1 MKKNCLKIAVVL
13 GGLTLVGLIMG
24 GCGES
29 RSPFAGTY
37 KSVESFAGKGNIEL
51 NLLEDGRGTWALA
64 GKSVEFTWVVN
75 EGKIW
80 IYTKTGA
87 ILIVTPNEGGKMLS
101 ADMTGEWHPGC
112 PPGACVVFKRVAE
125 GG

>member
-1 MKKNCLKIAVVL
+1 MKRQFLKIAAVL
-13 GGLTLVGLIMG
+13 GLIMFGLILG

-37 KSVESFAGKGNIEL
+37 KSVEPFAGKNFVEL
-51 NLLEDGRGTWALA
+51 DLKENGKGSWTLA

-75 EGKIW
+75 NGKIW
-80 IYTKTGA
+80 IYTKSGA
-87 ILIVTPNEGGKMLS
+87 ILIVTPSQDGKELS
-101 ADMTGEWHPGC
+101 ADMTGDWHPGC
-112 PPGACVVFKRVAE
+112 PPNACVTFKRIPE

>member
-1 MKKNCLKIAVVL
+1 MKKDFRKLAAVI
-13 GGLTLVGLIMG
+13 GLLVIGLALG

-37 KSVESFAGKGNIEL
+37 RSVEPFAGKNHVDLDLKESGK
-51 NLLEDGRGTWALA
+51 GTWAHA
-64 GKSVEFTWVVN
+64 GKTVEFTWVVN
-75 EGKIW
+75 EGRIW

-87 ILIVTPNEGGKMLS
+87 ILIVTPGEDGKMLS
-101 ADMTGEWHPGC
+101 ADMSGDWHPGC
-112 PPGACVVFKRVAE
+112 PPNSCVTFRRVPE

>member
-1 MKKNCLKIAVVL
+1 MKINFLKLAMVF
-13 GGLTLVGLIMG
+13 GLIMCWLVLG

-37 KSVESFAGKGNIEL
+37 RSMETFAGKNYVDLEL
-51 NLLEDGRGTWALA
+51 KEDGKGTWSVA

-75 EGKIW
+75 DGKVW
-80 IYTKTGA
+80 IYTKSGA
-87 ILIVTPNEGGKMLS
+87 ILIVTPSEGGKILS
-101 ADMTGEWHPGC
+101 ADMTGDWHPGC
-112 PPGACVVFKRVAE
+112 PSNVCVIFKRVPT